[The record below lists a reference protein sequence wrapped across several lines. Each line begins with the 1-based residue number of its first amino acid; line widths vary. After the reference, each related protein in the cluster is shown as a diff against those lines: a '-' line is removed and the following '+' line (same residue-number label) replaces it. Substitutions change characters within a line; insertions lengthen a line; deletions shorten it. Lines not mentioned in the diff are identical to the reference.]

1 MRNEPALRLRNAAA
15 SGRPKNG
22 EQEKK
27 MSSTVTIKPDQM
39 DGDTQR
45 VFEMIYE
52 TANEL
57 VPKIIENVARTG
69 EKSSFSVRCEA
80 GYNKDEELVVKV
92 SGGCSL
98 PIEPKEEKGE
108 ILEGKL
114 RLW

>member
-1 MRNEPALRLRNAAA
+1 MTPN
-15 SGRPKNG
+15 
-22 EQEKK
+22 
-27 MSSTVTIKPDQM
+27 TVTIKPEQGE
-39 DGDTQR
+39 GDTHK

-57 VPKIIENVARTG
+57 VPKIIENVFRTR
-69 EKSSFSVRCEA
+69 EKSSFTIRCEA

-98 PIEPKEEKGE
+98 PIEPREEKGE

>member
-1 MRNEPALRLRNAAA
+1 MPN
-15 SGRPKNG
+15 S
-22 EQEKK
+22 
-27 MSSTVTIKPDQM
+27 VTINPEQQ
-39 DGDTQR
+39 GDTQR

-69 EKSSFSVRCEA
+69 EKSNFTIRCEA

-98 PIEPKEEKGE
+98 PIEAREEKGE

-114 RLW
+114 KLW